1 MTVGPP
7 SRIGGRAHVSYTVVV
22 FVVLASLD
30 NAAIGAI
37 PAMVQPLT
45 MAFDVSESAITVLT
59 GAQILLTAL
68 VGVVWGYA
76 GDSRSR
82 KRLLLWGTVIWAG
95 ALIASTTATGFTVFA
110 LWQMVAAI
118 GLGSIA
124 SVGFSVV
131 SDLIAPRRRGL
142 AMSFWGLSQG
152 IGVLVGGLL
161 ASQLG
166 AEAWQSPLIVIGAA
180 GFVFAGL
187 FLFTFDAP
195 RGYKEPELSALID
208 GGNEYEYRI
217 DRSQLASLAR
227 RRTNLWLILQGIT
240 AQIAYGSL
248 IWVTL
253 LYQEKVLAQGYSEA
267 TATKVGGL
275 FAAIFTVGALFSILA
290 GHIGDRLQRRTL
302 RGRAIVSVVG
312 ILGAIPFFLVF
323 FWVPLRGLDVTDGG
337 GTMTLLGEVL
347 TSLVTNPWALIAF
360 VSGVG
365 AIAFTSADSP
375 NWFAL
380 ITDVN
385 LPEHRGTVFGVG
397 NLANGVG
404 RSVGS
409 ALTGPVANALER
421 SVPPPYNW
429 ALGLTLFQVFFLP
442 TGWCYW
448 KASRTCPTDI
458 EDVRATLRER
468 AVPIVVDRPR
478 TQEGDDG

>member
-1 MTVGPP
+1 M
-7 SRIGGRAHVSYTVVV
+7 GGRIHVIYTVVV
-22 FVVLASLD
+22 FIVLASLD

-45 MAFDVSESAITVLT
+45 SAFDVGQPAITFLT
-59 GAQILLTAL
+59 GAQILVTAI
-68 VGVVWGYA
+68 VGVAWGYA

-82 KRLLLWGTVIWAG
+82 KRLLLWGTAIWAG
-95 ALIASTTATGFTVFA
+95 ALIASTTATTYVVFA
-110 LWQMVAAI
+110 AWQLVVAI

-152 IGVLVGGLL
+152 VGVLVGGLL
-161 ASQLG
+161 ASQLSAG
-166 AEAWQSPLIVIGAA
+166 SWQSPLRVIGVA

-187 FLFTFDAP
+187 YLFTYDAP
-195 RGYKEPELSALID
+195 RGFREPELAALSEQ
-208 GGNEYEYRI
+208 GLEYEHRI
-217 DRSQLASLAR
+217 DRSQLRALAQG
-227 RRTNLWLILQGIT
+227 RTNRWLILQGIT

-275 FAAIFTVGALFSILA
+275 FAALFTVGALFSILA

-302 RGRAIVSVVG
+302 RGRALVSAVG

-323 FWVPLRGLDVTDGG
+323 FWVPLRGLEVTEGAD
-337 GTMTLLGEVL
+337 TITLAGEVL
-347 TSLVTNPWALIAF
+347 ASLVTNPWALVAF
-360 VSGVG
+360 LSGVA
-365 AIAFTSADSP
+365 AIALTSADSP

-380 ITDVN
+380 ISDVN

-397 NLANGVG
+397 NFTNGVG
-404 RSVGS
+404 RAIGS
-409 ALTGPVANALER
+409 ALTGPIAKSLER
-421 SVPPPYNW
+421 SLPAPYNW
-429 ALGLTLFQVFFLP
+429 ALGLTVFQLFFLP

-448 KASRTCPTDI
+448 KASKTCPSDI
-458 EDVRATLRER
+458 EDVRAIMRDR
-468 AVPIVVDRPR
+468 AASAGAGAVLSPDSGG
-478 TQEGDDG
+478 TADDAGEG

>member
-1 MTVGPP
+1 MTSRPSWWGSGP
-7 SRIGGRAHVSYTVVV
+7 HVVYTVVV

-37 PAMVQPLT
+37 PAMVNPLT
-45 MAFDVSESAITVLT
+45 DAFDVGKSAITVLT
-59 GAQILLTAL
+59 GAQILVTAI

-82 KRLLLWGTVIWAG
+82 KGLLLWGTVIWAG
-95 ALIASTTATGFTVFA
+95 ALIASTTATSFAVFFG
-110 LWQMVAAI
+110 WQMVVAV

-131 SDLIAPRRRGL
+131 SDLVAPKRRGL

-166 AEAWQSPLIVIGAA
+166 ADDWRTPFLVIGVS

-187 FLFTFDAP
+187 YLITFDAP
-195 RGYKEPELSALID
+195 RGYKEPELAVFHD
-208 GGNEYEYRI
+208 QDVEYEYRI
-217 DRSQLASLAR
+217 DREQARHLLAHRS
-227 RRTNLWLILQGIT
+227 NLWLILQGLT

-253 LYQEKVLAQGYSEA
+253 LYQEKVAAQGYSES

-275 FAAIFTVGALFSILA
+275 FAAIFTVGALFSILF
-290 GHIGDRLQRRTL
+290 GHVGDRLQQRSL
-302 RGRAIVSVVG
+302 RGRAILSMVG

-323 FWVPLRGLDVTDGG
+323 FWVPLRGLEVTEGAN
-337 GTMTLLGEVL
+337 TITLAGEVL
-347 TSLVTNPWALIAF
+347 GSLVTNPWALIAF
-360 VSGVG
+360 LSGVA
-365 AIAFTSADSP
+365 AIALTSADSP

-385 LPEHRGTVFGVG
+385 LPEHRGTVFGMG
-397 NLANGVG
+397 NLSNGVG
-404 RSVGS
+404 RSIGS
-409 ALTGPVANALER
+409 ALTGPVASALER
-421 SVPPPYNW
+421 SVPAPYNW
-429 ALGLTLFQVFFLP
+429 ALGLTFFQLFFLP

-448 KASRTCPTDI
+448 KASQTCPTDI
-458 EDVRATLRER
+458 TDVRETLAER
-468 AVPIVVDRPR
+468 AASVRHPHDP
-478 TQEGDDG
+478 EPASHDDT